1 MEAKTWSVRPSSLVA
16 LEGDSYEAY
25 CFDQAIG
32 YLGRRIESELE
43 EVEGKNKHEIERKRK
58 AILSKYFDLGEKTS
72 GFADPAA
79 LFAK

>member
-1 MEAKTWSVRPSSLVA
+1 
-16 LEGDSYEAY
+16 
-25 CFDQAIG
+25 
-32 YLGRRIESELE
+32 LGRRIESELE